1 LSGAV
6 FFDTFTGVLGVKQ
19 PFSSCVTYFGAI
31 SLILRV
37 FTLISAV
44 FTSKWPCKGGK
55 HVKSMIYE
63 ALQCSLVI
71 NAAFSCILGDDS
83 LIRNVVAL
91 LQ

>member
-1 LSGAV
+1 M
-6 FFDTFTGVLGVKQ
+6 
-19 PFSSCVTYFGAI
+19 TYFGAI

-55 HVKSMIYE
+55 HVKSMIYG
-63 ALQCSLVI
+63 ALQCILVI
-71 NAAFSCILGDDS
+71 NTAFLCILSGGS